1 MEALRGTRI
10 DDFPSA
16 RGLLPI
22 QGKREDAA
30 AARYR
35 HVLLLAGDIE
45 MQKEL
50 IVISI
55 FVVFFSA
62 YLL

>member
-1 MEALRGTRI
+1 MEDLRGSRS
-10 DDFPSA
+10 DGVPSA
-16 RGLLPI
+16 RGLPPI
-22 QGKREDAA
+22 QGLWEDAA

-45 MQKEL
+45 MQMDL
-50 IVISI
+50 VVISI